1 MTRMRII
8 EPEASLRTLLREVL
22 EQEDYEVLEAASSY
36 EEFQAADVALPES
49 VTLDIRYLIV
59 W

>member
-1 MTRMRII
+1 MRII

-36 EEFQAADVALPES
+36 EEFQAADVALPEGI
-49 VTLDIRYLIV
+49 TLDIWYLIV